1 MMMGMSADAEKN
13 MNDPAVE
20 AAQRAWPKG
29 NGARK
34 LVQNRP
40 RLHMEDAA
48 RQALNPIRHAM
59 IEIKDRYDQV
69 HGWMIAAETSA
80 EQSRHANELAGLMY
94 AYNLIAPLVY
104 TSEEMAE

>member
-1 MMMGMSADAEKN
+1 
-13 MNDPAVE
+13 
-20 AAQRAWPKG
+20 
-29 NGARK
+29 
-34 LVQNRP
+34 
-40 RLHMEDAA
+40 
-48 RQALNPIRHAM
+48 M